1 MYAYIS
7 VTEGVMIL
15 NSFYIFA
22 DALEYIESRLCEEMT
37 QQDIADACCCSLSS
51 LQKIWRYCSHTS
63 IKEYISK
70 RRLANSAK
78 DILRGEATITDI
90 AFKYQYNSPEVFT
103 RAFTRLWGV
112 SPSAFCE
119 KYRNADIFP
128 RMIADENNVGG
139 NYMGR
144 KVDLSELYDFLRSR
158 ADTYVLCFDVAHLTP
173 INQNYGSKAGDE
185 VILEAF
191 RRIDEAAGEDM
202 AVFRIGGDEFA
213 MITGLSDPA
222 EVEKLA
228 DKVISQNNKP
238 VIFEGKEIPVAV
250 RTGAVK
256 YAERPFRY
264 DELFGRL
271 HRTIHNAGNVG
282 KVEFYNEG

>member
-1 MYAYIS
+1 M
-7 VTEGVMIL
+7 

-22 DALEYIESRLCEEMT
+22 DALEYIESRLCEELT
-37 QQDIADACCCSLSS
+37 QQDIADACCCSLSG
-51 LQKIWRYCSHTS
+51 LQKTWRYCSHTS

-78 DILRGEATITDI
+78 DILRGEMTITDI

-112 SPSAFCE
+112 SPSAFRDR
-119 KYRNADIFP
+119 YRNADIFP
-128 RMIADENNVGG
+128 RIIADENNVGG

-158 ADTYVLCFDVAHLTP
+158 AGTYVLCFDVSHLTP
-173 INQNYGSKAGDE
+173 INRDYGSKAGDE

-191 RRIDEAAGEDM
+191 RRIDEAAGDDM

-222 EVEKLA
+222 EVEELA
-228 DKVISQNNKP
+228 ERVIAQNDKP
-238 VIFEGKEIPVAV
+238 VIFEGNEIPVSI

-256 YAERPFRY
+256 YDSRPYRY
-264 DELFGRL
+264 DELFVSL
-271 HRTIHNAGNVG
+271 QKTIRNAETIG
-282 KVEFYNEG
+282 KVEFYGE

>member
-1 MYAYIS
+1 M
-7 VTEGVMIL
+7 T
-15 NSFYIFA
+15 SFYIFA
-22 DALEYIESRLCEEMT
+22 DALDYIENRLCEEMT

-78 DILRGEATITDI
+78 DILRGDMTITDI
-90 AFKYQYNSPEVFT
+90 AFRYQYNSPEVFT

-112 SPSAFCE
+112 SPSAFRD

-128 RMIADENNVGG
+128 RLIADENNVGG

-144 KVDLSELYDFLRSR
+144 KVDLSELYDFLRSK
-158 ADTYVLCFDVAHLTP
+158 ADTYVLCFDVSHLTP
-173 INQNYGSKAGDE
+173 INRDYGRKAGDE

-191 RRIDEAAGEDM
+191 RRIDEAAGDDM
-202 AVFRIGGDEFA
+202 AVFRVGGDEFA

-222 EVEKLA
+222 DVEKLA
-228 DKVISQNNKP
+228 ESIIARNDQP
-238 VIFEGKEIPVAV
+238 VIFEGKEIPVAL
-250 RTGAVK
+250 RIGAVK
-256 YAERPFRY
+256 YNSRPYRY
-264 DELFGRL
+264 DELFSRL
-271 HRTIHNAGNVG
+271 RNTICNASEVG
-282 KVEFYNEG
+282 KVEFYNE